1 MGAKREN
8 NHLQEPFL
16 LTYDHAQLTA
26 TTAVKLFK
34 VPAGRKLRID
44 AVDYINPTG
53 LAADASN
60 YFALSL
66 AGNTDIASWSTQTG
80 AEGAIAADTFIS
92 LVMSATDADCVLSA
106 GDGLEV
112 SFSETGTATLPAGR
126 LVVRGR
132 WVQ

>member
-60 YFALSL
+60 YFALKL
-66 AGNTDIASWSTQTG
+66 LGTDSEPIFVWSTETG
-80 AEGAIAADTFIS
+80 SEGTIDANTFVN
-92 LVMSATDADCVLSA
+92 LVTEGSPVLSE
-106 GDGLEV
+106 GDILSAV
-112 SFSETGTATLPAGR
+112 FDETGTATLPAGR